1 MCIRDRHITVPS
13 EEPIYMFLNTE
24 VQKSVNLWLSTEKDE
39 NGEYINH
46 RFVSAYF
53 ENHDYHT
60 INLSSYLGDVA
71 PGQEFELRMTVANE
85 YTVVQDFQFYT
96 FDEEL
101 FQQDID
107 KIKQNQWNLTEYG
120 GRHLKGTITAGENQI
135 MMTSID
141 VYKRQEF

>member
-1 MCIRDRHITVPS
+1 
-13 EEPIYMFLNTE
+13 
-24 VQKSVNLWLSTEKDE
+24 
-39 NGEYINH
+39 
-46 RFVSAYF
+46 
-53 ENHDYHT
+53 
-60 INLSSYLGDVA
+60 
-71 PGQEFELRMTVANE
+71 MTVANE

-135 MMTSID
+135 MMTSIPYED
-141 VYKRQEF
+141 GWTIKVDGKRSSLSVW

>member
-1 MCIRDRHITVPS
+1 MS
-13 EEPIYMFLNTE
+13 
-24 VQKSVNLWLSTEKDE
+24 
-39 NGEYINH
+39 
-46 RFVSAYF
+46 
-53 ENHDYHT
+53 
-60 INLSSYLGDVA
+60 A

-120 GRHLKGTITAGENQI
+120 GRP
-135 MMTSID
+135 S
-141 VYKRQEF
+141 